1 MIEILEM
8 TAAHTGQIAEL
19 EKVCFNDP
27 WSESSIASELGN
39 RLSLW
44 LVAVDGD
51 RVVGYVG
58 SQSVLGETDMM
69 NIAVAP
75 DYRRQGIA
83 EKLVTELIS
92 GLRQKGNHSLMLE
105 VRVSN
110 TSARQLYDKLGFEQ
124 VGLRKN
130 YYRNP
135 KEDAMILRKEWAL

>member
-1 MIEILEM
+1 M